1 MDGSMETSAAI
12 YVRLSALDDREGNNR
27 SLGAQERECRA
38 WAECEGLDVG
48 PVCREAVGTSASRFN
63 TKAHP
68 QMERALA
75 EMGSSY
81 TTLISYFVD
90 RLTRRGMGAV
100 GYLLDRAEAA
110 GGRIITNDN
119 LDTDNDSS
127 HLGAAFLSE
136 RARMERVKLS
146 ERVCAAK
153 EQHRRQGR
161 CGLTPTYLLEEPAA
175 KYLPIPRL
183 FALVAAIVA
192 AVCVCLSLTVEQA
205 ASTMAVTAV
214 LTGETAHYKTKA

>member
-1 MDGSMETSAAI
+1 MPGMGRMRGPRCRPRLPGGGGYIGLPLQHEGSPPDGA
-12 YVRLSALDDREGNNR
+12 D
-27 SLGAQERECRA
+27 
-38 WAECEGLDVG
+38 
-48 PVCREAVGTSASRFN
+48 
-63 TKAHP
+63 
-68 QMERALA
+68 
-75 EMGSSY
+75 
-81 TTLISYFVD
+81 
-90 RLTRRGMGAV
+90 TRRGMGAV

-136 RARMERVKLS
+136 QARMEMVKLS
-146 ERVCAAK
+146 ERICAAK

-183 FALVAAIVA
+183 FALVEAIVT
-192 AVCVCLSLTVEQA
+192 AVGVCLSLTVEQA